1 MTSKKSPTPVKYLK
15 FRLPTGGA
23 GLPATMHKNKIAKCV
38 KSYTEPNSINVEF
51 ETEGYTLNV
60 YFESNTDLAQFLL
73 LYSNEYGKPSVLSY

>member
-1 MTSKKSPTPVKYLK
+1 MKSKKTTLVKYLK

-23 GLPATMHKNKIAKCV
+23 GLPAQMHKNKIAKCV
-38 KSYTEPNSINVEF
+38 RGYAEPVGIDVKF

-73 LYSNEYGKPSVLSY
+73 LYSNEYGKPRVLSY